1 MEDLIGKLKELA
13 ILYGLQIL
21 AALAI
26 FIIGR
31 WIAKGL
37 RSVFRRLLQRA
48 EVEPTISSFVS
59 NFAYYGL
66 LVFVILAA
74 LSRLGIQTASIIAVI
89 GAAGLAVGLALQGS
103 LANFAAGLLIILFRP
118 FQVGHY
124 VEAAGVSGT
133 VEEIN
138 IFTTHLKTPD
148 NKAVIVPNSKIT
160 SDNIVNYSAKE
171 TRRVDL
177 VFGVGYEDDVAKV
190 REILQQVIE
199 ADDRIFKDPE
209 PFIVVNELGASSVD
223 FAVKVWTNTDD
234 YWSVYFDL
242 KEKVKLAFDD
252 NGITIPFPQRDV
264 HVYQVER

>member
-13 ILYGLQIL
+13 MLYGLQIL

-48 EVEPTISSFVS
+48 EVEPTISSFIS
-59 NFAYYGL
+59 NFAYYAL

-160 SDNIVNYSAKE
+160 SENIVNYSAKE

-177 VFGVGYEDDVAKV
+177 VFGVGYGDDVAKV
-190 REILQQVIE
+190 REILQQVVE

-223 FAVKVWTNTDD
+223 FAVKVWTKTDD

-264 HVYQVER
+264 HVYQVE